1 MSYELICFV
10 FWYGHQSRSN
20 HYPKVATPL
29 VIFVNR
35 RLARYG
41 ATVNIPFGALQRDNM
56 KFESSKV
63 FQNSRRVPFLE
74 AGLLRY
80 T

>member
-1 MSYELICFV
+1 MADVDMFCVWF
-10 FWYGHQSRSN
+10 GHQSRSN

-41 ATVNIPFGALQRDNM
+41 APVNTPRRRALKIIYIFKFLKYIFEFTKGAFSQL
-56 KFESSKV
+56 
-63 FQNSRRVPFLE
+63 FL
-74 AGLLRY
+74 

>member
-1 MSYELICFV
+1 MCLGMGI
-10 FWYGHQSRSN
+10 
-20 HYPKVATPL
+20 KVDRIIIQKLQQPL

>member
-1 MSYELICFV
+1 MTYELICFV

-41 ATVNIPFGALQRDNM
+41 AAVNAPRALDNIN
-56 KFESSKV
+56 FESSEV
-63 FQNSRRVPFLE
+63 FQIHEGCLFFKL
-74 AGLLRY
+74 
-80 T
+80 

>member
-1 MSYELICFV
+1 MCLGMGI
-10 FWYGHQSRSN
+10 
-20 HYPKVATPL
+20 KVDRIIIQKLQQPL

-41 ATVNIPFGALQRDNM
+41 ATVNIPFGALQRNNI